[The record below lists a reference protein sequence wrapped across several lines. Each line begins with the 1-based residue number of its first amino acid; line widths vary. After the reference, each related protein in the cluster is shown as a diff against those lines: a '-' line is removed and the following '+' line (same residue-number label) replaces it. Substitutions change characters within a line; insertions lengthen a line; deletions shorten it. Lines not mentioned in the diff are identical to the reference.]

1 MKKNFICLLAVICM
15 MLCASCERYSGVSRP
30 NDIYAYWQLQNE
42 VKFNGMGFTNL
53 IFTSSEKYGCENFV
67 DPVISDTIYHY
78 KKVEVKGD
86 MLCLVDDNDKVFK
99 VRILEL
105 NDERLVLTDFPGVD
119 GELIYK
125 HLDWGPG
132 EDPRKCKED
141 SIKYPNGM
149 DKFEKIIERGHVDYP
164 ADSLDI
170 IMKSSYFFKRYN
182 DNEYVDDKAVVLTN
196 EQMTRARY
204 ILKKYMAKREYMKE
218 EGLFGSC
225 CGDWPYDFNKY
236 IHIYYGII
244 KDGELLVCVKMCAD
258 GGYGYFPYTSLK
270 EDIPLIHDGGNILI
284 HVLIDLKQN
293 KVIYFR
299 GNGCA

>member
-15 MLCASCERYSGVSRP
+15 MLCVSCEKYSGVSRP

-86 MLCLVDDNDKVFK
+86 MLCLVDDNDKVLK
-99 VRILEL
+99 AKILEL

-119 GELIYK
+119 GVLVYK
-125 HLDWGPG
+125 HLGWGPG
-132 EDPRKCKED
+132 EDPRRCKED
-141 SIKYPNGM
+141 SIKYPNGI
-149 DKFEKIIERGHVDYP
+149 DEFVEKIQRVSVDYP

-170 IMKSSYFFKRYN
+170 IMKSSYFFKCY
-182 DNEYVDDKAVVLTN
+182 NEYGDDKAVVLTKD
-196 EQMTRARY
+196 QMTKARY
-204 ILKKYMAKREYMKE
+204 ILKKYMARREYLKE
-218 EGLFGSC
+218 EGFLGSC
-225 CGDWPYDFNKY
+225 CGSEPYDFNKY
-236 IHIYYGII
+236 IHTYYGVV

-258 GGYGYFPYTSLK
+258 GGHGYFPYTSCK
-270 EDIPLIHDGGNILI
+270 EDIPSIDDGGRILI
-284 HVLIDLKQN
+284 HVQIDLKQN
-293 KVIYFR
+293 KVIHFQ
-299 GNGCA
+299 GNGC

>member
-1 MKKNFICLLAVICM
+1 MKKNFICFLAVICM
-15 MLCASCERYSGVSRP
+15 MLCVSCEKYSGVSRP
-30 NDIYAYWQLQNE
+30 NDIYAYWQLQNK

-132 EDPRKCKED
+132 EDPRRCKED
-141 SIKYPNGM
+141 SLKGLSAFP
-149 DKFEKIIERGHVDYP
+149 EKIILRDSVNYP

-170 IMKSSYFFKRYN
+170 IMKSSYFFKSY
-182 DNEYVDDKAVVLTN
+182 NEYHDDKAVVLTKD
-196 EQMTRARY
+196 QMSAARY
-204 ILKKYMAKREYMKE
+204 ILKKYMARREYLKE
-218 EGLFGSC
+218 EGFWWSC
-225 CGDWPYDFNKY
+225 CGSEPYDFNKY

-244 KDGELLVCVKMCAD
+244 KDGELFVHVEMCAE
-258 GGYGYFPYTSLK
+258 GGYGHFPYTSFK
-270 EDIPLIHDGGNILI
+270 EDIPMIYDGGNILI
-284 HVLIDLKQN
+284 HVDIDLKQN
-293 KVIYFR
+293 KVIYIH
-299 GNGCA
+299 GNGC

>member
-15 MLCASCERYSGVSRP
+15 MLCVSCEKYSGVSRP

-53 IFTSSEKYGCENFV
+53 IFTSSDKYGCENFV

-86 MLCLVDDNDKVFK
+86 QLCLVDDNDKVLN

-105 NDERLVLTDFPGVD
+105 NDERLVITDFPGVD

-132 EDPRKCKED
+132 EDPRRCKED
-141 SIKYPNGM
+141 SLKGLSAFP
-149 DKFEKIIERGHVDYP
+149 EKIIFREASVDYP

-170 IMKSSYFFKRYN
+170 IMKSSYFFKSYS
-182 DNEYVDDKAVVLTN
+182 EYHDDKAVVLTKD
-196 EQMTRARY
+196 QMLAARY
-204 ILKKYMAKREYMKE
+204 ILKKYMARREYLKE
-218 EGLFGSC
+218 EGFWWSC
-225 CGDWPYDFNKY
+225 CGSEPYDFNKY

-244 KDGELLVCVKMCAD
+244 KDGELFVHVEMCAK
-258 GGYGYFPYTSLK
+258 GGYGHFPYTSFK
-270 EDIPLIHDGGNILI
+270 KDIPWIEDGGRILI
-284 HVLIDLKQN
+284 HVDIDLKQN
-293 KVIYFR
+293 KVIYIH
-299 GNGCA
+299 GNGC

>member
-1 MKKNFICLLAVICM
+1 MKKNFICFLAVICM
-15 MLCASCERYSGVSRP
+15 MLCVSCEKYSGISRP
-30 NDIYAYWQLQNE
+30 NDIYAYWQLQNK

-86 MLCLVDDNDKVFK
+86 TLCLVDDNDKVLN

-105 NDERLVLTDFPGVD
+105 NDERLVITDFPGVD

-125 HLDWGPG
+125 HLGWGPG
-132 EDPRKCKED
+132 EDPRRCKED
-141 SIKYPNGM
+141 SLKGLSAFP
-149 DKFEKIIERGHVDYP
+149 EKIIFRGASVDYP

-204 ILKKYMAKREYMKE
+204 ILKKYMAKREYMNV

-244 KDGELLVCVKMCAD
+244 KDGELFVHVEMYAH
-258 GGYGYFPYTSLK
+258 GGYGHFPYTSLK

-284 HVLIDLKQN
+284 HVEIDLKQN
-293 KVIYFR
+293 KVIYFQ

>member
-1 MKKNFICLLAVICM
+1 MKKNFICFLAVICM

-30 NDIYAYWQLQNE
+30 NDIYAYWQLQNK

-53 IFTSSEKYGCENFV
+53 IFTSSEEYGCENFV

-105 NDERLVLTDFPGVD
+105 NDERLVITDFPGVD

-125 HLDWGPG
+125 HLGWGPG
-132 EDPRKCKED
+132 EDPRRCKED
-141 SIKYPNGM
+141 SLKDSNA
-149 DKFEKIIERGHVDYP
+149 FLEKKIQIASVDYP

-170 IMKSSYFFKRYN
+170 IMKSSYFFKSYN
-182 DNEYVDDKAVVLTN
+182 ENHDDKAVVLTN
-196 EQMTRARY
+196 DQMLAARD
-204 ILKKYMAKREYMKE
+204 ILKKYMANKEYLKVE
-218 EGLFGSC
+218 DFLGSC
-225 CGDWPYDFNKY
+225 CGDEPYDFNKY

-258 GGYGYFPYTSLK
+258 GGFGYFPYTSLK

-293 KVIYFR
+293 KVIHFQ
-299 GNGCA
+299 GNGC